1 MKKRKIGIAII
12 LLVVLF
18 SGLFLWWWT
27 KPIKITT
34 NKIVKVTI
42 KGYDAEVVSSNK
54 QCIQEAIQ
62 LVENTRAI
70 PLGDWAVKYIGGDS
84 PDLMVM
90 FRDDKDDA
98 IASVSYYGNIVMDEN
113 SYYYLLNSEDSI
125 DEKIT
130 QLSKRYEDKKEK
142 KQDVSFQD
150 IQDASWYAQV
160 YEKDFFHIRKEKEA
174 NRYTI
179 FKNKNKLFAFDVP
192 QGGYL
197 SQFTR
202 YGDAFY
208 LLMNIAGENGKL
220 DAIVCRVSE
229 KKQTLQKCFKLNP
242 SHIFGKTV
250 RNMVISGNELFY
262 MWNGYLYGYPLD
274 SGKIHCYKEIPEHMR
289 KAGEDYSVAD
299 GMFYYQLKEKGQN

>member
-1 MKKRKIGIAII
+1 MKKKKIGIAII

-113 SYYYLLNSEDSI
+113 SYYYLLDSEDSI

-130 QLSKRYEDKKEK
+130 QFSKRYEDKKK
-142 KQDVSFQD
+142 
-150 IQDASWYAQV
+150 
-160 YEKDFFHIRKEKEA
+160 R
-174 NRYTI
+174 
-179 FKNKNKLFAFDVP
+179 NKMYHFRIYRMHLGMHKF
-192 QGGYL
+192 
-197 SQFTR
+197 
-202 YGDAFY
+202 
-208 LLMNIAGENGKL
+208 
-220 DAIVCRVSE
+220 
-229 KKQTLQKCFKLNP
+229 
-242 SHIFGKTV
+242 
-250 RNMVISGNELFY
+250 
-262 MWNGYLYGYPLD
+262 
-274 SGKIHCYKEIPEHMR
+274 MR
-289 KAGEDYSVAD
+289 KTFSI
-299 GMFYYQLKEKGQN
+299 